1 MGLLYPGRSVTGRLV
16 TGRFITGRFIT
27 GRFISGRFIT
37 GRYVTG
43 RWTFCRCT
51 VLEYDQNDQDSRPS
65 RVNVLYCAQMLLPRQ
80 RVLVVP
86 DAGYAQSGNDRFRKI
101 SPGW

>member
-1 MGLLYPGRSVTGRLV
+1 MGLLYPGRSVTRRLV

-27 GRFISGRFIT
+27 GRFIT

-51 VLEYDQNDQDSRPS
+51 VLEYDQNDQASRPS

-86 DAGYAQSGNDRFRKI
+86 DAGYAQSGNDRFLAYI
-101 SPGW
+101 PS